1 MVILWIIKNVYLNP
15 GSPVVKTLTHPPLGV
30 QVQSLV
36 GEVSRAALH
45 YQKKK
50 FTYIAY
56 IYFLIFLFFPSTHCF
71 YFYPTVS
78 KQHKEH
84 NIQQLQTGFS
94 HTREE

>member
-45 YQKKK
+45 YQKKSLH
-50 FTYIAY
+50 IL
-56 IYFLIFLFFPSTHCF
+56 LIFIF
-71 YFYPTVS
+71 
-78 KQHKEH
+78 
-84 NIQQLQTGFS
+84 
-94 HTREE
+94 